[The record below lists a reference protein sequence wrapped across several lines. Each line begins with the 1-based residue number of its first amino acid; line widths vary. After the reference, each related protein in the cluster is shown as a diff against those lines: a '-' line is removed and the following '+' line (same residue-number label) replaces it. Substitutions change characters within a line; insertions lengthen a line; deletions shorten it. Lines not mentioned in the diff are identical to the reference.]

1 MTAAAILADF
11 GGDEEVGEVGVV
23 EEKNMGGL

>member
-1 MTAAAILADF
+1 MTAAAILAGFESDV
-11 GGDEEVGEVGVV
+11 EVGEVGVV